1 MDQALIQ
8 KIRNI
13 GIVAHI
19 DAGKTTTTERI
30 LFFTGMTHKIG
41 EVHDGAAVMD
51 FMKQEQERGITIT
64 SAAITTSWKGHH
76 INIIDT
82 PGHIDFTLEVER
94 SLRVLDGIVML
105 FCSVGGVE
113 PQSETVWH
121 QADRYKVP
129 RIAFVNKMDRQGADL
144 DSTVSMMNEILDAN
158 AVAYQIPIGKE
169 EEFSGIIDV
178 VEMKAIYYDKI
189 EMKYTDIPA
198 DMMEQAKA
206 ARNIMVE
213 KLADFDEVIM
223 EKFLN
228 AEEVTT
234 QEIKNATRHAVQNI
248 LITPVFCGSSFKNK
262 GVRLMLDAVVDYL
275 PSPIDRGVIV
285 GTDVDNPE
293 TAVSRKP
300 TSKEHFSALAF
311 KIINDNY
318 VGQQTFIRVY
328 SGELQAGSYVF
339 NPRKNKKERV
349 GRILR
354 IRAKDREE
362 VDSVKA
368 GDIAALVGTKYTTTG
383 DTLCSDEH
391 PVMLEQIHYPETVID
406 MKIDVASAKER
417 DKLSM
422 ALHKLAL
429 EDPSFKIRHD
439 DETGETLISGMG
451 ELHLEVIVDRLKT
464 EHGVEV
470 IVGAPAVAFRET
482 INAEVE
488 HVHKYKKQTGG
499 KGQFAHV
506 EFRIEPNPEGGIEFV
521 DHIKGGSIP
530 REYIPAVE
538 KAFIESAH
546 KGIYAGYPMMNV
558 KFVLVYGSYHEV
570 DSSEMA
576 FKICTQVG
584 FKEAVAK
591 ASPIL
596 LEPMMKIEVNTPD
609 DYMGDVIADINRR
622 RGRIDNMR
630 RFRKGSQ
637 KLNGFV
643 PLMEM
648 FGYSTTLRSL
658 SSGRANYSMEFHNY
672 QPLPKAIEEKVLE
685 EARKKEAAK
694 REAAGN

>member
-1 MDQALIQ
+1 MDQAGIQ

-19 DAGKTTTTERI
+19 DAGKTTTSERI

-64 SAAITTSWKGHH
+64 SAAITTSWKNHQ

-82 PGHIDFTLEVER
+82 PGHIDFTVEVER

-121 QADRYKVP
+121 QADKYKVP
-129 RIAFVNKMDRQGADL
+129 RIAFVNKMDRQGADIN
-144 DSTVSMMNEILDAN
+144 SAEQMMNEVLDAN
-158 AVAYQIPIGKE
+158 AVLYQLPIGKE
-169 EEFSGIIDV
+169 EDFLGLVDLL
-178 VEMKAIYYDKI
+178 EMKAVYYDKL
-189 EMKYTDIPA
+189 EPTYKEIPA
-198 DMMEQAKA
+198 EMLEEAKN
-206 ARNIMVE
+206 ARNKIIE

-223 EKFLN
+223 EKYLN
-228 AEEVTT
+228 GDVPTVE
-234 QEIKNATRHAVQNI
+234 EIKKATRHAVANL

-262 GVRLMLDAVVDYL
+262 GVRLLLDAVVDYL
-275 PSPIDRGVIV
+275 PSPIDRGSVV
-285 GTDVDNPE
+285 GSEVNNQEVPL
-293 TAVSRKP
+293 SRKP
-300 TSKEHFSALAF
+300 TTKEPFAAIAF

-328 SGELQAGSYVF
+328 SGELHAGSYVY
-339 NPRKNKKERV
+339 NSRKGKKERV

-362 VDSVKA
+362 IEVIKA

-383 DTLCSDEH
+383 DTLCDDEH
-391 PVMLEQIHYPETVID
+391 QILLEQIQYPETVID
-406 MKIDVASAKER
+406 MKIDVPNAAER

-429 EDPSFKIRHD
+429 EDPSFRIRHD
-439 DETGETLISGMG
+439 DETSETLISGMG

-464 EHGVEV
+464 EHNVNV
-470 IVGAPAVAFRET
+470 VVGAPAVAFRET
-482 INAEVE
+482 IRTEVE
-488 HVHKYKKQTGG
+488 HVIKYKKQTGG
-499 KGQFAHV
+499 KGQYAHV
-506 EFRIEPNPEGGIEFV
+506 EFRIEPNPDKGVEFV

-538 KAFIESAH
+538 KGFRGSAE
-546 KGIYAGYPMMNV
+546 KGIYAGFPMVDV
-558 KFVLVYGSYHEV
+558 KYVLIDGSYHDV

-576 FKICTQVG
+576 FKICTQMG

-596 LEPMMKIEVNTPD
+596 LEPMMKIEINTPD
-609 DYMGDVIADINRR
+609 EYMGDVIADVNRR

-637 KLNGFV
+637 KLNGVV

-648 FGYSTTLRSL
+648 FGYATSLRSL
-658 SSGRANYSMEFHNY
+658 TSGRANYAMEFLNY
-672 QPLPKAIEEKVLE
+672 SPLPRNVEEKVLE
-685 EARKKEAAK
+685 EVKKKKEAKDAERK
-694 REAAGN
+694 

>member
-30 LFFTGMTHKIG
+30 LFFTGVTHKIG

-64 SAAITTSWKGHH
+64 SAAITTNWKGHQV
-76 INIIDT
+76 NIIDT

-144 DSTVSMMNEILDAN
+144 DGTVKMMNDILDAN
-158 AVAYQIPIGKE
+158 AVAYQLPIGKE
-169 EEFSGIIDV
+169 EDMVGLIDI
-178 VEMKAIYYDKI
+178 VEMKAIYFDKLD
-189 EMKYTDIPA
+189 MKYADIPA
-198 DMMEQAKA
+198 DMLDAAKA

-223 EKFLN
+223 EKYLN
-228 AEEVTT
+228 GEAVSAEE
-234 QEIKNATRHAVQNI
+234 IKKATRHAVLNI
-248 LITPVFCGSSFKNK
+248 LITPVLCGSSFKNK
-262 GVRLMLDAVVDYL
+262 GVRLMMDAVVDYL
-275 PSPIDRGVIV
+275 PSPVDRGVIV
-285 GTDVDNPE
+285 GTDVNNPE
-293 TAVSRKP
+293 TSLSRKP
-300 TSKEHFSALAF
+300 TSKEHFAALAF

-328 SGELQAGSYVF
+328 SGELQAGSYVY
-339 NPRKNKKERV
+339 NPRKGKKERV

-362 VDSVKA
+362 VDVVKA

-391 PVMLEQIHYPETVID
+391 PIVLEQIHYPETVID
-406 MKIDVASAKER
+406 MKIDVPAKER

-464 EHGVEV
+464 EHNVEV
-470 IVGAPAVAFRET
+470 QVGAPAVAFRET

-546 KGIYAGYPMMNV
+546 RGIYAGYPMMNI
-558 KFVLVYGSYHEV
+558 KYVLVDGSYHDV

-576 FKICTQVG
+576 FKICTQIG
-584 FKEAVAK
+584 FKEAIAK
-591 ASPIL
+591 AAPLL

-648 FGYSTTLRSL
+648 FGYSTTLRSIT
-658 SSGRANYSMEFHNY
+658 SGRANYSMEFYNY
-672 QPLPKAIEEKVLE
+672 QPLPKAIEEKVVE
-685 EARKKEAAK
+685 EAKKKEAAK
-694 REAAGN
+694 QEARG

>member
-51 FMKQEQERGITIT
+51 FMQQEQERGITIT
-64 SAAITTSWKGHH
+64 SAAITTNWKGHQV
-76 INIIDT
+76 NIIDT

-121 QADRYKVP
+121 QADRHKVP

-144 DSTVSMMNEILDAN
+144 ENTVKMMNDILDAN
-158 AVAYQIPIGKE
+158 AVVYQLPIGKE
-169 EEFSGIIDV
+169 EDLVGIIDV
-178 VEMKAIYYDKI
+178 VEMKAVYYDKLD
-189 EMKYTDIPA
+189 MKYSDIPA
-198 DMMEQAKA
+198 DMLEKAKA
-206 ARNIMVE
+206 ARAHIVE

-223 EKFLN
+223 EKYLN
-228 AEEVTT
+228 AQEVTAE
-234 QEIKNATRHAVQNI
+234 EIKSATRHAVLNI
-248 LITPVFCGSSFKNK
+248 LITPVLCGSSFKNK
-262 GVRLMLDAVVDYL
+262 GVRLLMDAVVDYL
-275 PSPIDRGVIV
+275 PSPIDRGVII
-285 GTDVDNPE
+285 GTDVHDPE
-293 TAVSRKP
+293 TTHSRKP
-300 TSKEHFSALAF
+300 SSKEHFAALAF

-391 PVMLEQIHYPETVID
+391 PIVLEQIHYPETVID
-406 MKIDVASAKER
+406 MKIDVPAKER

-464 EHGVEV
+464 EHNVV
-470 IVGAPAVAFRET
+470 VNVGAPAVAFRET
-482 INAEVE
+482 IRAEVE

-499 KGQFAHV
+499 KGQYAHV
-506 EFRIEPNPEGGIEFV
+506 EFRIEPNPDGGIEFV
-521 DHIKGGSIP
+521 DKVKGGAIP
-530 REYIPAVE
+530 REYIPSVE
-538 KAFIESAH
+538 KAFIESAQ
-546 KGIYAGYPMMNV
+546 KGIYAGYPMMNI
-558 KFVLVYGSYHEV
+558 KYVLTYGSYHEV

-576 FKICTQVG
+576 FKICTQIG

-591 ASPIL
+591 ASPLL
-596 LEPMMKIEVNTPD
+596 LEPIMKIEVNTPD

-658 SSGRANYSMEFHNY
+658 SSGRANYSMEFYNY
-672 QPLPKAIEEKVLE
+672 QPLPRAIEEKVLE
-685 EARKKEAAK
+685 EVKKKEAAK
-694 REAAGN
+694 REAAN